1 MKLNWKMSENS
12 LFAILLRSPWW
23 ISVAIGAVIGL
34 VASAA
39 LPADFQTAGALS
51 GFPFFV
57 IAVMAA
63 RRQRGQPSAAQV
75 AETAQALGALTW
87 QAFADRLETAFQR
100 AGYQVQRGTAPG
112 VDFVLER
119 QGRTTL
125 VGARRWKAART
136 GLEPLRELQ
145 AAREAADAQAAL
157 YIALG
162 AVTDNTRPF
171 LREHDITL
179 WQAAELAKA
188 LRGISLAP

>member
-1 MKLNWKMSENS
+1 MSENS

-87 QAFADRLETAFQR
+87 PAFADRLETAFQR

-171 LREHDITL
+171 LREHGITL

>member
-87 QAFADRLETAFQR
+87 PAFADRLETAFQR

-145 AAREAADAQAAL
+145 AAREAAEAQAAL

-171 LREHDITL
+171 LREHGITL
-179 WQAAELAKA
+179 WHAAELAKA

>member
-87 QAFADRLETAFQR
+87 PTFADRLETAFQR

-112 VDFVLER
+112 VDFMLER

-171 LREHDITL
+171 LREHGITL